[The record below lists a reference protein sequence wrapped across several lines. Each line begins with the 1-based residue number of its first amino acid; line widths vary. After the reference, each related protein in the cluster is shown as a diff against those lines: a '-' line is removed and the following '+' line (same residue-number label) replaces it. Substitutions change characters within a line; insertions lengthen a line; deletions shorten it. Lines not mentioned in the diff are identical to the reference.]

1 MRHMERADLARRL
14 GRRALPIL
22 AALVAV
28 GCGDDGGTDPQE
40 NRAPNAVIMADPTV
54 VGAGDNHATVVTL
67 NGTGSSDPDGDTLSF
82 FWTVPSGQFVN
93 GTSATDPSVQVT
105 FPGTAPYT
113 VTLVVNDGKGGTDT
127 ASVLIDL
134 GP

>member
-14 GRRALPIL
+14 GRQALPML

-28 GCGDDGGTDPQE
+28 GCSGDGGTDPQQ

-67 NGTGSSDPDGDTLSF
+67 NGTGSSDPDRGYAELLLDGAERPVRQRDLGHRCT
-82 FWTVPSGQFVN
+82 
-93 GTSATDPSVQVT
+93 GTSDFPRYCAVHRYPSRQ
-105 FPGTAPYT
+105 
-113 VTLVVNDGKGGTDT
+113 
-127 ASVLIDL
+127 
-134 GP
+134 